1 MVIYNTISGGHE
13 MIFLYYSGCEPQEE
27 PCVVEINQES
37 DYEITYLEYNFKE
50 FIEGIFV
57 YKDECSIK
65 TMLNM

>member
-1 MVIYNTISGGHE
+1 

-50 FIEGIFV
+50 FIERIFV